1 LNLFEIVCVFDHL
14 ISNFVQDLNVEVHIE
29 FSFEA
34 FLLQK
39 LKLVLDINDDRV
51 VNIEI
56 VTGLDRGDVLGE
68 VVVITIFLLILLVD
82 LALTLF
88 LLFLT

>member
-1 LNLFEIVCVFDHL
+1 MNLFEIVCVFDHL

>member
-1 LNLFEIVCVFDHL
+1 
-14 ISNFVQDLNVEVHIE
+14 VEVHIE

>member
-1 LNLFEIVCVFDHL
+1 M
-14 ISNFVQDLNVEVHIE
+14 EVHIE

-39 LKLVLDINDDRV
+39 LKLVLDINDDSV
-51 VNIEI
+51 VDIEI
-56 VTGLDRGDVLGE
+56 VTGLNRGDVLGE
-68 VVVITIFLLILLVD
+68 VIVIAIFLLILLVD

-88 LLFLT
+88 FLFFT